1 MVAAA
6 VQPAQINVLAS
17 DESWAWPQA
26 LRDLFRPRGI
36 NLLVAKDTDGFV
48 NVLARKRIHT
58 AIVDMDRPGV
68 ALATIKVIH
77 MEFPLVPC
85 VVLKSRPGSD
95 LLQEVLQLDVFG
107 VVDKPVDM
115 RILQQLLNM
124 LFVKKYD
131 SDIFGR

>member
-17 DESWAWPQA
+17 DENWAWPVA
-26 LRDLFRPRGI
+26 LRRLFEPRGI
-36 NLLVAKDTDGFV
+36 NLLVAKDTDEFV

-68 ALATIKVIH
+68 ALATIKVIR
-77 MEFPLVPC
+77 MDFPQVPC

-95 LLQEVLQLDVFG
+95 LLQQVLQLDVFG

-115 RILQQLLNM
+115 IILQQLLNR
-124 LFVKKYD
+124 LFIKRYE
-131 SDIFGR
+131 SNIFAD